1 MPFEKWQLG
10 TQILHTVVAMG
21 IKGPLLLYLPL
32 FSIDAGMFQFC
43 LLNLQKINKV
53 RKKKKVLLT
62 MK

>member
-53 RKKKKVLLT
+53 RKKK
-62 MK
+62 